1 MKILVD
7 ADACPVV
14 SQAVE
19 LAKKYNI
26 EIELFCDT
34 NHVLTSDYA
43 RIHMI
48 GAGRDAVDL
57 ALVNACRAN
66 DVAVTQDY
74 ALAALIL
81 AKGAYAINQNGFYYT
96 EDNIDGLLQKRWESA
111 KARRAK
117 SKNHLKGP
125 KKRTKEDDENFVRAL
140 VELLEKIGAN
150 M

>member
-7 ADACPVV
+7 AYACQVV

-26 EIELFCDT
+26 EIELFCDS

-66 DVAVTQDY
+66 DVAVTQVY

-81 AKGAYAINQNGFYYT
+81 A
-96 EDNIDGLLQKRWESA
+96 
-111 KARRAK
+111 
-117 SKNHLKGP
+117 
-125 KKRTKEDDENFVRAL
+125 
-140 VELLEKIGAN
+140 
-150 M
+150 

>member
-26 EIELFCDT
+26 KIELFCDT

-81 AKGAYAINQNGFYYT
+81 AKGAYAINQNGFCYT

-140 VELLEKIGAN
+140 VALLEKIGAS